1 MLAFVL
7 LGLTEHI
14 DSTRPVSNA
23 SRYCTRWCLV
33 LSEFAGKLTEG
44 IDTSLS
50 TFERGRSELCLLVV
64 LDIENAL
71 FLVGSILINVSV
83 NE

>member
-1 MLAFVL
+1 MLFVL

-23 SRYCTRWCLV
+23 SGYCARWYLV
-33 LSEFAGKLTEG
+33 LSEYAGKLTEG

-50 TFERGRSELCLLVV
+50 TFERGEIGIMIAGCAGHREYVV
-64 LDIENAL
+64 
-71 FLVGSILINVSV
+71 FGG
-83 NE
+83 

>member
-1 MLAFVL
+1 MLFVL

-14 DSTRPVSNA
+14 DSIRPVSNA

-33 LSEFAGKLTEG
+33 LSEYAGELTEG
-44 IDTSLS
+44 TDTSLS

-64 LDIENAL
+64 LGIENAL
-71 FLVGSILINVSV
+71 FLAGSILINVSG